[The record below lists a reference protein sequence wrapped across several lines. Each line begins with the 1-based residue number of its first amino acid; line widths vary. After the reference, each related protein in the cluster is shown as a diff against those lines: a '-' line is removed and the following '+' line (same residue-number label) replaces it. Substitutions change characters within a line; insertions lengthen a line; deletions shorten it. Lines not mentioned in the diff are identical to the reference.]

1 MDSDESPDTRRQ
13 RGRFIVIEGIDGSGS
28 TTHGKLLSKSLKQRG
43 HEVALTC
50 EPTAGPVGGLIR
62 QVLQKRVHVMAEH
75 GPRTF
80 SWSTMALLFAADRID
95 HLESEIIPAL
105 RAGVWVISDRYDL
118 SSLAYQSVTAPSP
131 EKVIPWIRQL
141 NVHALRPDLT
151 IVLDVPAEVAAE
163 RRGSRGS
170 KEELFEK
177 SELQKRLAA
186 VYAEAETLVPE
197 DPLVHVSGVGEVA
210 DVARRV
216 LEAVLSRGFEST
228 DSR

>member
-1 MDSDESPDTRRQ
+1 MDEQAPDTRRQ

-28 TTHGKLLSKSLKQRG
+28 TTHGKLLMKALKQRG
-43 HEVALTC
+43 HDVLLTC
-50 EPTAGPVGGLIR
+50 EPTSGPVGSLIR

-75 GPRTF
+75 GPRAF

-105 RAGVWVISDRYDL
+105 RAGTWVVSDRYDI

-131 EKVIPWIRQL
+131 EKVVPWIRQL

-151 IVLDVPAEVAAE
+151 IVLDVPAEIAAE

-170 KEELFEK
+170 KEELFERA
-177 SELQKRLAA
+177 ELQKRLAA
-186 VYAEAETLVPE
+186 VYAEAESLVPG
-197 DPLVHVSGVGEVA
+197 DPLVHVSGIGEVA
-210 DVARRV
+210 DVSRRV
-216 LEAVLSRGFEST
+216 LEAVLARDFEVESSR
-228 DSR
+228 